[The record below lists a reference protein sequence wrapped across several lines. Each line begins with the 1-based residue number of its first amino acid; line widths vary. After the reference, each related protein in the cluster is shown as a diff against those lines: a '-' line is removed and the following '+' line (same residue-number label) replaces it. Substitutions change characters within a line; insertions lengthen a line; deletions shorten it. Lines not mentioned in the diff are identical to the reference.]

1 MNRKDVGRPAT
12 QVDPSKGALEQL
24 AVDLLRLRKY
34 KGLTLEQ
41 FAAASGLSRATL
53 SAATQGTRCPSW
65 DTMKSYLQAADEDP
79 SAWRPRW
86 EMIADARQR
95 EAAGLPDA
103 PEQRAAVKRML
114 PSEVMTVHAFAVALR
129 QLKVWQRNPTYQK
142 IANVSARHNL
152 AVRQTTICNV
162 FRGTKLPTENAL
174 IGVLVGM
181 GLNPKDPEFS
191 QWVEKRRELEAARV
205 ESSLESAPGNDAT
218 PLRSGFIPL
227 HKKRVPIPRQ
237 RPYGA
242 RNRLLHR
249 RREQIIS

>member
-1 MNRKDVGRPAT
+1 MNRKDPGRPTT

-24 AVDLLRLRKY
+24 VVDLLRLRKY

-41 FAAASGLSRATL
+41 FAGVSGLSRATL
-53 SAATQGTRCPSW
+53 SAATQGTKCPSW
-65 DTMKSYLQAADEDP
+65 DTMKCYLRAVGEDP

-86 EMIADARQR
+86 EMIADAKQR

-129 QLKVWQRNPTYQK
+129 QLKVWQHNPTYQK
-142 IANVSARHNL
+142 IANVSLRHNL

-181 GLNPKDPEFS
+181 GLSPKDPEFS
-191 QWVEKRRELEAARV
+191 AWLEKRRELEAARV
-205 ESSLESAPGNDAT
+205 ESTLEPPHNNDDT
-218 PLRSGFIPL
+218 SRKGGFTPL
-227 HKKRVPIPRQ
+227 HKKRIPIPRR
-237 RPYGA
+237 RPYGT
-242 RNRLLHR
+242 RNRLHR
-249 RREQIIS
+249 RRKQIMP

>member
-1 MNRKDVGRPAT
+1 MNRKEPGRPTT

-24 AVDLLRLRKY
+24 AVDLLRLREY
-34 KGLTLEQ
+34 KELTLEQ
-41 FAAASGLSRATL
+41 LAALSGLSRATL
-53 SAATQGTRCPSW
+53 SAATQGTKCPSW
-65 DTMKSYLQAADEDP
+65 DTMKSYLKATGQDP

-86 EMIADARQR
+86 EMIADPKQR

-114 PSEVMTVHAFAVALR
+114 PSEVMTVHGFAVALR

-181 GLNPKDPEFS
+181 GLSQRDEEFS
-191 QWVEKRRELEAARV
+191 DWLEKRRELEAARV
-205 ESSLESAPGNDAT
+205 ERALELAPVDGDIS
-218 PLRSGFIPL
+218 RKSGFTPL
-227 HKKRVPIPRQ
+227 HKKRAPIPRQ
-237 RPYGA
+237 RSYGI
-242 RNRLLHR
+242 RNRLIQR
-249 RREQIIS
+249 RRQQIIS

>member
-1 MNRKDVGRPAT
+1 MNHREPGRPTT

-34 KGLTLEQ
+34 RELTLEQ
-41 FAAASGLSRATL
+41 FSDVSGLSRATL
-53 SAATQGTRCPSW
+53 SAATQGTKCPSW
-65 DTMKSYLQAADEDP
+65 DTMKRYLAAAGEDP

-86 EMIADARQR
+86 EMIADPKQR

-103 PEQRAAVKRML
+103 PEQRAAVKRLL
-114 PSEVMTVHAFAVALR
+114 PCEVMTVQAFAVALR

-152 AVRQTTICNV
+152 AVGQTTICNV
-162 FRGTKLPTENAL
+162 FRGAKLPTENAL
-174 IGVLVGM
+174 MGVLIGM
-181 GLNPKDPEFS
+181 GLSPRDPEFS
-191 QWVEKRRELEAARV
+191 EWVEKRRELEAARV
-205 ESSLESAPGNDAT
+205 ESSLDPPPSDDTSHTG
-218 PLRSGFIPL
+218 GFTPL
-227 HKKRVPIPRQ
+227 HKKRAPIPRQ
-237 RPYGA
+237 RPHGS